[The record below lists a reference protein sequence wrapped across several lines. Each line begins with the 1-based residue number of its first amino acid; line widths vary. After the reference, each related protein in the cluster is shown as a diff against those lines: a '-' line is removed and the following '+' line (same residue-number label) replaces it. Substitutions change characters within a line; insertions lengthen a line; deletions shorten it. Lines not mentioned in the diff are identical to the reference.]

1 MSINPPPLLK
11 VINLTKKFEGITVLD
26 DVNFDLNA
34 GEGHVLFGENGAGKT
49 TFTKI
54 LCGGYLPNKG
64 EIIISGQKAN
74 IKNPSDSKKLGI
86 VAVHQDF
93 SLIPQLSVIEN
104 LYLGREYKKN
114 CFLDKK
120 SMVKEA
126 SEYLE
131 SLNLD
136 FEIGLKE
143 KINELTI
150 EKQQI
155 VAIARAMLQ
164 SVKILILDEPTS
176 SFTDRET
183 KMLFDH
189 IEELKKKGIGI
200 IYISHVVEELKAVGD
215 RVTILRDG
223 KIVGSINK
231 NSEITKDNLLEG
243 MIGSKEEEPFPK
255 LRPFTKRTNLRIQK
269 LYTKSGLKDVD
280 FELRAGEIIGIGGLP
295 DSGKSRIG
303 RAIFGLDKI
312 LSGDIQIN
320 NHSISNKLSPS
331 KALQHDV
338 IYFPPEKL
346 EALVLCRNMLENQ
359 TLPSLKQKFMKKGVL
374 QKPLEKRRVSE
385 QIEKLSIKP
394 PNMFQRVR
402 YLSGGNQQ
410 KVVISR
416 GLLKNANTFIFDDIT
431 RGVDIASKIE
441 FYRIV
446 NELAVQGKGILF
458 ISSEISE
465 LLNLCHNIII
475 MYNKKI
481 FKYLNKDS
489 ATREKLIHCLLGLE
503 MEV

>member
-1 MSINPPPLLK
+1 MSTDPVPLLK
-11 VINLTKKFEGITVLD
+11 VVNLTKKFEGITVLD
-26 DVNFDLNA
+26 DVNFDLNT
-34 GEGHVLFGENGAGKT
+34 GECHILFGENGAGKT

-64 EIIISGQKAN
+64 EIIINSQKVN
-74 IKNPSDSKKLGI
+74 IKNPTDSRELGI
-86 VAVHQDF
+86 IAVHQDF

-104 LYLGREYKKN
+104 LYLGREYKKSGLLN
-114 CFLDKK
+114 KK
-120 SMVKEA
+120 RMEKEA
-126 SEYLE
+126 SEYLV
-131 SLNLD
+131 SLNLG
-136 FEIGLKE
+136 FKIGLKE

-155 VAIARAMLQ
+155 VAIAKAMLQ

-200 IYISHVVEELKAVGD
+200 IYISHVVEELSAVGD

-223 KIVGSINK
+223 KVVGSINK

-243 MIGSKEEEPFPK
+243 MIGIKEEESFPK
-255 LRPFTKRTNLRIQK
+255 LQPFRLRSNLRIQK
-269 LYTKSGLKDVD
+269 LYTKNGLKDVD
-280 FELRAGEIIGIGGLP
+280 FELRAGEILGIGGLP

-303 RAIFGLDKI
+303 RAVFGLDKI

-320 NHSISNKLSPS
+320 NHSISDKLSPS
-331 KALQHDV
+331 KALQNDV

-359 TLPSLKQKFMKKGVL
+359 TLPSLKQKFMKKGIL

-385 QIEKLSIKP
+385 QVEKLSIKP
-394 PNMFQRVR
+394 PNMFQQVK

-410 KVVISR
+410 KVVIAR
-416 GLLKNANTFIFDDIT
+416 GLLKNANTFVFDDIT

-441 FYRIV
+441 FYRLI
-446 NELAVQGKGILF
+446 NELAIQGKGILF

-475 MYNKKI
+475 MYNKEI
-481 FKYLNKDS
+481 FKYLAKEF
-489 ATREKLIHCLLGLE
+489 ATREKLIHYLLGLE
-503 MEV
+503 MEA